1 MNRIFTLLFALLFNI
16 NNIIAQEQQ
25 VLVLYEND
33 FETQNLKWVRGCAS
47 DFVSQQTINSMYV
60 STASARSLY
69 RDATFNQKNTAEI
82 LYHDSLETVYRD
94 PQNIAGKYSIAINYD
109 YDRLSLTFKR
119 SDMKDLTFFNVAFD
133 MAAALTLSPNGD
145 HCGVASTTNTP
156 IVNVRLYEHAASS
169 FNASSPPS
177 TYYAAYEL
185 EGVAPGPR
193 KITKPAFLEYNWK
206 RLVAPFNI
214 LNMTA
219 NYLTVTFDLKNATYI
234 AIDNLYIESA
244 VFALPIEL
252 VSFKLIN
259 GIDQDHLVW
268 EVDKAEDF
276 KGFQIEGSIDGKQ
289 WSDVDYVAY
298 EADKKMYKHDLQTN
312 YALYRLKLI
321 NKYGSYKYSEV
332 VKGKYKH
339 HEVVVY
345 PNPINDVFKIQS
357 EDKGKIAVYNMQG
370 QLVYEAWKKDL
381 VHVINAQDWEKGLYI
396 LKMERAYDVYT
407 QKLLK
412 Q

>member
-1 MNRIFTLLFALLFNI
+1 MIKFFTLFSVFLFNI
-16 NNIIAQEQQ
+16 SFLSAQSQE

-47 DFVSQQTINSMYV
+47 DFVSQQTINSMYK
-60 STASARSLY
+60 STASVRALY

-94 PQNIAGKYSIAINYD
+94 PQNVAGKYSISINYNF
-109 YDRLSLTFKR
+109 DRLSLTFKR
-119 SDMKDLTFFNVAFD
+119 SDMKDLSYFNVAFD
-133 MAAALTLSPNGD
+133 MSAALTLNQNGD
-145 HCGVASTTNTP
+145 KCGVESTTNTP
-156 IVNVRLYEHAASS
+156 IVNVRLYEHAESS

-177 TYYAAYEL
+177 TFYAAYEL

-193 KITKPAFLEYNWK
+193 SITRPAFLEYNWK

-214 LNMTA
+214 LNMTQ

-252 VSFKLIN
+252 VSFKLLI
-259 GIDQDHLVW
+259 GMDKDQLVW

-276 KGFQIEGSIDGKQ
+276 KGFQIEGSMDGKH
-289 WSDVDYVAY
+289 WSDVDFVAY
-298 EADKKMYKHDLQTN
+298 EDHKKVYVHDLHTN
-312 YALYRLKLI
+312 YALYRLKLV
-321 NKYGSYKYSEV
+321 NKDGTNKYSEV
-332 VKGKYKH
+332 VKGKYKLN
-339 HEVVVY
+339 EVAVY
-345 PNPINDVFKIQS
+345 PNPINDIFKIQS
-357 EDKGKIAVYNMQG
+357 EDKCKISVYNMQG
-370 QLVYEAWKKDL
+370 QLVYEAFKNEFA
-381 VHVINAQDWEKGLYI
+381 HVINAQDWEKGLYV